1 MMQRNKRILI
11 VVSHFDDDVISFG
24 GLMNRERMIHN
35 HEVYVHVFTAG
46 GPCSNVS
53 GDIRIDEFKSVMALY
68 NIDEDHYSYSGVG
81 LDGRLDS
88 IPNCEITSKI
98 DKLVSEIEPD
108 EVYCSADSE
117 HSDHQALAKAFRG
130 AARLKSGWQPKLWA
144 FGTYMF
150 SNQLP
155 VPMVGGYMFQ
165 PLSDE
170 DFKAKCDAFKLYAS
184 QFKPS
189 PSPLGIDGLEVMA
202 RYYGM
207 LCGHKYAE
215 AYYQLKYIREI

>member
-1 MMQRNKRILI
+1 MKQRNKRILI
-11 VVSHFDDDVISFG
+11 LVAHFDDDVISFG
-24 GLMNRERMIHN
+24 GLMYRERVILN
-35 HEVYVHVFTAG
+35 HEVFVHVFTAG

-53 GDIRIDEFKSVMALY
+53 GAERIEEFKRVMKFY
-68 NIDEDHYSYSGVG
+68 HIENNHYSYSGIE
-81 LDGRLDS
+81 LDGKLDS
-88 IPNCEITSKI
+88 IPNCYITGKI

-108 EVYCSADSE
+108 EVYCSAESE

-155 VPMVGGYMFQ
+155 VSRDGGYMFQ
-165 PLSDE
+165 PLTEE
-170 DFKAKCDAFKLYAS
+170 DFNAKCDAFKLYKS

-215 AYYQLKYIREI
+215 AYYQLKYIRQI